1 MNQENQQKAM
11 NPIVA
16 NTLNRLL
23 TGQELTEKDINL
35 LSNYSEQELA
45 HLTAQLVSLQLLN
58 LKDPMII
65 MNAATS
71 IYGHLANINFDNM
84 EKNQN
89 YALNMQAI
97 QNARNDLNAKNSP
110 KR

>member
-1 MNQENQQKAM
+1 
-11 NPIVA
+11 
-16 NTLNRLL
+16 
-23 TGQELTEKDINL
+23 
-35 LSNYSEQELA
+35 
-45 HLTAQLVSLQLLN
+45 
-58 LKDPMII
+58 MII
-65 MNAATS
+65 MNAAAS